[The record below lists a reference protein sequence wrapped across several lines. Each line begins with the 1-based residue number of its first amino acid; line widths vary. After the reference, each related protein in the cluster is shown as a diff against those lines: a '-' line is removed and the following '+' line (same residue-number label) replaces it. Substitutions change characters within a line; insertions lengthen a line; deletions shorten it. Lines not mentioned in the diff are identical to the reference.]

1 VHLWRL
7 TSLKTV
13 KVSKTSCIRLDLKL
27 KGFEITLISL
37 TYKDIEMVRNW
48 RNSDE
53 VKRYALNQNYITK
66 EQQEAWF
73 QSLQEKE
80 DKYFV
85 IYAKDEPIGLIWF
98 NKRDETVE
106 TGFYIYDTTKQNSL
120 TPYKIVSIFHEYLFN
135 SKEFKTL
142 TCKIMHDNQKA
153 VRFNLSLGYKEIE
166 IYEEYKSYTLKFDDY
181 IKADAKISKLL
192 KNEKK

>member
-1 VHLWRL
+1 
-7 TSLKTV
+7 
-13 KVSKTSCIRLDLKL
+13 LKL